1 MRYIEFAKAFIILL
15 KYVNCFTQADEALF
29 FLLYNKVLW
38 KGGKFMRMVDLI
50 AKKRDGHSLSKE
62 EIEWIV
68 TGYTNGEIPDYQM
81 SALTMAIYYQD
92 MTDQEITDLTL
103 AMANSGDVVNLENI
117 DGIKVDKHSTGG
129 VGDTTTLVLA
139 PLVASVGVPVA
150 KMSGRGLGY
159 TGGTLDKLEAI
170 PGFQIELSE
179 EKFVELVNESK
190 VAVIGQSGNLAPAD
204 KKLYALRDVTA
215 TVDSIP
221 LIASSIMSKKIA
233 AGADAIVLDVTT
245 GDGAFMKNIEDA
257 KRLASTMV
265 QIGKLANRQTMAVI
279 SDMSQPLGEAI
290 GNSLEV
296 VEAIETLQGKG
307 PKDLE
312 EMCYVLG
319 SQMVVLAK
327 KADTLEQ
334 AREMLEEALHSGK
347 AFAKFKE
354 MVANQ
359 GGDVSVIDHPEK
371 LLTAKY
377 EIELP
382 AKQSGVVT
390 KLVANELGI
399 AAMMLGAGRKTKED
413 TIDFAV
419 GLKLRKKVGEAIQAG
434 ESVLTIYANQPAE
447 EIQDVV
453 ALLYQ
458 NIEIGPSG
466 LEPPLI
472 HGIITE

>member
-1 MRYIEFAKAFIILL
+1 
-15 KYVNCFTQADEALF
+15 
-29 FLLYNKVLW
+29 
-38 KGGKFMRMVDLI
+38 MRMVDLI
-50 AKKRDGHSLSKE
+50 AKKRDGQSLSKE

-81 SALTMAIYYQD
+81 SALTMAIFYQD

-117 DGIKVDKHSTGG
+117 EGIKVDKHSTGG

-179 EKFVELVNESK
+179 DKFVELVNESK

-245 GDGAFMKNIEDA
+245 GAGAFMKNIEDA

-327 KADTLEQ
+327 K
-334 AREMLEEALHSGK
+334 S
-347 AFAKFKE
+347 
-354 MVANQ
+354 
-359 GGDVSVIDHPEK
+359 
-371 LLTAKY
+371 
-377 EIELP
+377 
-382 AKQSGVVT
+382 
-390 KLVANELGI
+390 
-399 AAMMLGAGRKTKED
+399 
-413 TIDFAV
+413 
-419 GLKLRKKVGEAIQAG
+419 
-434 ESVLTIYANQPAE
+434 
-447 EIQDVV
+447 
-453 ALLYQ
+453 
-458 NIEIGPSG
+458 
-466 LEPPLI
+466 
-472 HGIITE
+472 

>member
-1 MRYIEFAKAFIILL
+1 
-15 KYVNCFTQADEALF
+15 
-29 FLLYNKVLW
+29 
-38 KGGKFMRMVDLI
+38 MRMVDLI
-50 AKKRDGHSLSKE
+50 AKKRDGQSLSKE

-81 SALTMAIYYQD
+81 SALTMAIFYQD
-92 MTDQEITDLTL
+92 MTDQEITNLTL

-117 DGIKVDKHSTGG
+117 EGIKVDKHSTGG

-382 AKQSGVVT
+382 AKQNGVIT

-399 AAMMLGAGRKTKED
+399 AAMMLGAGRKAKED

-419 GLKLRKKVGEAIQAG
+419 GLKLRKKVGEAIQEG

-466 LEPPLI
+466 QEPPLI

>member
-1 MRYIEFAKAFIILL
+1 
-15 KYVNCFTQADEALF
+15 
-29 FLLYNKVLW
+29 
-38 KGGKFMRMVDLI
+38 MRMVDLI
-50 AKKRDGHSLSKE
+50 AKKRDGQSLSKE

-81 SALTMAIYYQD
+81 SALTMAIFYQD

-117 DGIKVDKHSTGG
+117 EDIKVDKHSTGG
-129 VGDTTTLVLA
+129 VGDTTTLVLET
-139 PLVASVGVPVA
+139 LVARDGGTVA
-150 KMSGRGLGY
+150 KRSGRGLGY

-179 EKFVELVNESK
+179 DKFVELVNESK

-245 GDGAFMKNIEDA
+245 GDGAFMKNLEDA

-382 AKQSGVVT
+382 AKQSGVIT

-419 GLKLRKKVGEAIQAG
+419 GLKLRKKVGEAIQEG

-466 LEPPLI
+466 QEPPLI

>member
-1 MRYIEFAKAFIILL
+1 
-15 KYVNCFTQADEALF
+15 
-29 FLLYNKVLW
+29 
-38 KGGKFMRMVDLI
+38 MRMVDLI
-50 AKKRDGHSLSKE
+50 AKKRDGQSLSKE

-81 SALTMAIYYQD
+81 SALTMAIFYQD
-92 MTDQEITDLTL
+92 MTDQEITNLTL

-117 DGIKVDKHSTGG
+117 EGIKVDKHSTGG

-382 AKQSGVVT
+382 AKQSGVIT

-419 GLKLRKKVGEAIQAG
+419 GLKLRKKVGEAIQEG

-458 NIEIGPSG
+458 KIEIGPSG
-466 LEPPLI
+466 KEPPLI

>member
-1 MRYIEFAKAFIILL
+1 
-15 KYVNCFTQADEALF
+15 
-29 FLLYNKVLW
+29 
-38 KGGKFMRMVDLI
+38 MRMVDLI
-50 AKKRDGHSLSKE
+50 AKKRDGQSLSKE

-81 SALTMAIYYQD
+81 SALTMAIFYQD

-117 DGIKVDKHSTGG
+117 EGIKVDKHSTGG
-129 VGDTTTLVLA
+129 VGDTTTLILA

-179 EKFVELVNESK
+179 DKFVELVNESK

-245 GDGAFMKNIEDA
+245 GAGAFMKNIEDA

-382 AKQSGVVT
+382 AKQSGVIT

-419 GLKLRKKVGEAIQAG
+419 GLKLRKKVGEAIQEG

-466 LEPPLI
+466 QEPPLI

>member
-1 MRYIEFAKAFIILL
+1 
-15 KYVNCFTQADEALF
+15 
-29 FLLYNKVLW
+29 
-38 KGGKFMRMVDLI
+38 MRMVDLI
-50 AKKRDGHSLSKE
+50 AKKRDGQSLSKE

-81 SALTMAIYYQD
+81 SALTMAIFYQD

-117 DGIKVDKHSTGG
+117 EGIKVDKHSTGG

-179 EKFVELVNESK
+179 DKFVELVNESK

-245 GDGAFMKNIEDA
+245 GAGAFMKNIEDA

-319 SQMVVLAK
+319 SQMVVLVK

-382 AKQSGVVT
+382 AKQSGVIT

-419 GLKLRKKVGEAIQAG
+419 GLKLRKKVGEAIQEG

-466 LEPPLI
+466 QEPPLI

>member
-1 MRYIEFAKAFIILL
+1 
-15 KYVNCFTQADEALF
+15 
-29 FLLYNKVLW
+29 
-38 KGGKFMRMVDLI
+38 MRMVDLI
-50 AKKRDGHSLSKE
+50 AKKRDGQSLSKE

-81 SALTMAIYYQD
+81 SALTMAIFYQD

-117 DGIKVDKHSTGG
+117 EGIKVDKHSTGG

-179 EKFVELVNESK
+179 DKFVELVNESK

-245 GDGAFMKNIEDA
+245 GDGAFMKNLEDA

-382 AKQSGVVT
+382 AKQSGVIT

-466 LEPPLI
+466 QEPPLI